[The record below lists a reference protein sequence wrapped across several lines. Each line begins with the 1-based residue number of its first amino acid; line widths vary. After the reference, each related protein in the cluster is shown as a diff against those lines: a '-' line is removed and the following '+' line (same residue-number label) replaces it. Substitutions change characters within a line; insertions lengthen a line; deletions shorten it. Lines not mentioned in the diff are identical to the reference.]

1 MDGKKV
7 KLSLEHISQSYI
19 LNGKAFDAVQ
29 DVNFDVYDS
38 EFLVILGPGY
48 CGKTVLLN
56 MISGL
61 EEPVDGQIRLDLSL
75 IHI

>member
-38 EFLVILGPGY
+38 EFLVIWDRATAAKQF
-48 CGKTVLLN
+48 CST
-56 MISGL
+56 
-61 EEPVDGQIRLDLSL
+61 
-75 IHI
+75 